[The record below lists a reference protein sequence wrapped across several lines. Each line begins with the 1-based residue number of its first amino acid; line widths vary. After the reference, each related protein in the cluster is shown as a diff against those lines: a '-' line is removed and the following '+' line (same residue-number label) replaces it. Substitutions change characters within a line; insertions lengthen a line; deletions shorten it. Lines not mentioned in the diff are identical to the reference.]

1 MIPLATGIAVLW
13 SYTGG
18 RVRKLLAKSRIL
30 CFTLSFRNHSN
41 RSRQSFSPLIVGKGN
56 SYTRSETEQRFSSRA
71 GGPCYETTTET
82 LFQYWK
88 ARKVR
93 KDGKV
98 ICVRETARAV
108 LLNNRP
114 VILVACEDITEH
126 KHAEEALQKTQTEL
140 AHVTRVTTLGELTAS
155 IAHEVNQPI
164 A

>member
-71 GGPCYETTTET
+71 GGPSYETTTET

-88 ARKVR
+88 PTTTSRSAGERKLLCGRARSN
-93 KDGKV
+93 GKQSS
-98 ICVRETARAV
+98 RTT
-108 LLNNRP
+108 RP
-114 VILVACEDITEH
+114 CTSWS
-126 KHAEEALQKTQTEL
+126 
-140 AHVTRVTTLGELTAS
+140 TRTGSRFL
-155 IAHEVNQPI
+155 
-164 A
+164 